1 MDISVRYSNTIP
13 KCMAC
18 STFYMVLSAVGGDRM
33 DKTVRIL
40 LVEDDAQIREVVADY
55 FLAKGAGKILLD
67 CAQDGIEGE
76 ILTRQRD
83 YDLVL
88 LDIMLPSMD
97 GFSLCRSIRKHSIVP
112 IIFLTAR
119 GQEEDRLYGY
129 SLGCD
134 DYVVKPFFIAEL
146 FAKTQALLN
155 RSSGMMKPEV
165 LRVGRIELNPVTFR
179 VTVKADGESRN
190 VELAPKEYALLKY
203 FMENKGIVLS
213 RDMLLNRI
221 WGYDYMGNDRI
232 VDNHVKKLRKALGT
246 AGAQIKTVVTQGYR
260 LEG

>member
-1 MDISVRYSNTIP
+1 MDTTI
-13 KCMAC
+13 
-18 STFYMVLSAVGGDRM
+18 
-33 DKTVRIL
+33 RIL

-55 FLAKGAGKILLD
+55 FLAKGEGRILLE
-67 CAQDGIEGE
+67 CAKDGIEGRM
-76 ILTRQRD
+76 LTKQRE

-88 LDIMLPSMD
+88 LDIMLPGMD
-97 GFSLCRSIRKHSIVP
+97 GFSLCRNIREHSIVP

-134 DYVVKPFFIAEL
+134 DYVVKPFSIAEL
-146 FAKTQALLN
+146 FAKTQALLK
-155 RSSGMMKPEV
+155 RSKGMLEANV
-165 LRVGRIELNPVTFR
+165 LRSGDIELNPATFQ
-179 VTVKADGESRN
+179 VTVREAGTGKGI
-190 VELAPKEYALLKY
+190 ELAPKEYALLKY
-203 FMENKGIVLS
+203 FMENKGIVLT

-246 AGAQIKTVVTQGYR
+246 AGTQIKTVVTQGYR
-260 LEG
+260 LEE

>member
-1 MDISVRYSNTIP
+1 MDIIIRYSDTIP
-13 KCMAC
+13 GVWC
-18 STFYMVLSAVGGDRM
+18 TFGGDRM

-40 LVEDDAQIREVVADY
+40 LVEDDTQIREVVTDY
-55 FLAKGAGKILLD
+55 FLAKGAGRLVLD
-67 CAQDGIEGE
+67 CAKDGIEGE
-76 ILTRQRD
+76 ILTKQQE

-88 LDIMLPSMD
+88 LDIMLPGMD
-97 GFSLCRSIRKHSIVP
+97 GFSLCRSIRRHSIVP

-134 DYVVKPFFIAEL
+134 DYMVKPFFIAEL
-146 FAKTQALLN
+146 YAKTQALLN
-155 RSSGMMKPEV
+155 RSKGLLRANV
-165 LRVGRIELNPVTFR
+165 LQAAAIELNPATFQ
-179 VTVKADGESRN
+179 VTVKADDGSRN
-190 VELAPKEYALLKY
+190 IELPPKEYALLKY

-213 RDMLLNRI
+213 RDMLLNRV

-246 AGAQIKTVVTQGYR
+246 AGTQIKTVVTQGYR

>member
-1 MDISVRYSNTIP
+1 MD
-13 KCMAC
+13 
-18 STFYMVLSAVGGDRM
+18 G
-33 DKTVRIL
+33 TVRIL
-40 LVEDDAQIREVVADY
+40 LVEDDAQIREVVEDY
-55 FLAKGAGKILLD
+55 FLAKGAGSIVLD
-67 CAQDGIEGE
+67 CAGDGIEGE
-76 ILTRQRD
+76 LLTKRQE

-88 LDIMLPSMD
+88 LDIMLPGMD

-134 DYVVKPFFIAEL
+134 DYVVKPFSIAEL
-146 FAKTQALLN
+146 FAKTQVLLK
-155 RSSGMMKPEV
+155 RSKGMLTANV
-165 LRVGRIELNPVTFR
+165 LRAADIELNPATFR
-179 VTVKADGESRN
+179 VTVKTDGESRA

-221 WGYDYMGNDRI
+221 WGYDYMGNERI

-246 AGAQIKTVVTQGYR
+246 AGTHIKTVVTQGYR
-260 LEG
+260 LEE

>member
-1 MDISVRYSNTIP
+1 
-13 KCMAC
+13 
-18 STFYMVLSAVGGDRM
+18 M

-40 LVEDDAQIREVVADY
+40 LVEDDVQIREIITDY
-55 FLAKGAGKILLD
+55 FLAKGNGQLVLD
-67 CAQDGIEGE
+67 SAKDGIEGE
-76 ILTRQRD
+76 ILAKQKD

-88 LDIMLPSMD
+88 LDIMLPGMD
-97 GFSLCRSIRKHSIVP
+97 GFSLCRSIRRHSIVP

-155 RSSGMMKPEV
+155 RSRGIWETNV
-165 LRVGRIELNPVTFR
+165 LQAAAIELNPATFR
-179 VTVKADGESRN
+179 VTVKEDGKNRI

-213 RDMLLNRI
+213 RDMLLNRV

-232 VDNHVKKLRKALGT
+232 VDNHIKKLRKALGT
-246 AGAQIKTVVTQGYR
+246 AGMQIKTVITQGYR
-260 LEG
+260 LEE

>member
-1 MDISVRYSNTIP
+1 MDTTI
-13 KCMAC
+13 
-18 STFYMVLSAVGGDRM
+18 
-33 DKTVRIL
+33 RIL
-40 LVEDDAQIREVVADY
+40 LVEDDAQIREVVTDY
-55 FLAKGAGKILLD
+55 FLAKGEGRILLD
-67 CAQDGIEGE
+67 CAKDGIEGR
-76 ILTRQRD
+76 ILTKQRE

-88 LDIMLPSMD
+88 LDIMLPGMD
-97 GFSLCRSIRKHSIVP
+97 GFSLCRNIREHSIVP

-134 DYVVKPFFIAEL
+134 DYVVKPFSIAEL
-146 FAKTQALLN
+146 FAKTQALLK
-155 RSSGMMKPEV
+155 RSKGMLEANV
-165 LRVGRIELNPVTFR
+165 LRSGDIELNPATFQ
-179 VTVKADGESRN
+179 VTVTEAGTGKE

-203 FMENKGIVLS
+203 FMENKGIVLT

-246 AGAQIKTVVTQGYR
+246 AGTQIKTVVTQGYR
-260 LEG
+260 LEE

>member
-1 MDISVRYSNTIP
+1 
-13 KCMAC
+13 
-18 STFYMVLSAVGGDRM
+18 M
-33 DKTVRIL
+33 DKRVRIL
-40 LVEDDAQIREVVADY
+40 LVEDDAQIREVITDY
-55 FLAKGAGKILLD
+55 FLAKGAGRILLD
-67 CAQDGIEGE
+67 CAEDGIEGG
-76 ILTRQRD
+76 ILAKRQD

-88 LDIMLPSMD
+88 LDIMLPGMD
-97 GFSLCRSIRKHSIVP
+97 GFSLCRSIRQHSIVP

-134 DYVVKPFFIAEL
+134 DYVVKPFSIAEL

-155 RSSGMMKPEV
+155 RSKGMLRPAV
-165 LRVGRIELNPVTFR
+165 LRAGSIELNPVTFQ
-179 VTVKADGESRN
+179 VMVEADGESRA
-190 VELAPKEYALLKY
+190 VELAPKEYALLRY

-213 RDMLLNRI
+213 RDMLLNRV

-246 AGAQIKTVVTQGYR
+246 AGTQIKTVVTQGYR

>member
-1 MDISVRYSNTIP
+1 MDTTI
-13 KCMAC
+13 
-18 STFYMVLSAVGGDRM
+18 
-33 DKTVRIL
+33 RIL

-55 FLAKGAGKILLD
+55 FLAKGEGRILLD
-67 CAQDGIEGE
+67 CAKDGIEGR
-76 ILTRQRD
+76 ILTKQRE

-88 LDIMLPSMD
+88 LDIMLPGMD
-97 GFSLCRSIRKHSIVP
+97 GFSLCRSIREHSIVP

-134 DYVVKPFFIAEL
+134 DYVVKPFSIAEL
-146 FAKTQALLN
+146 FAKTQVLLK
-155 RSSGMMKPEV
+155 RSKGMLEANV
-165 LRVGRIELNPVTFR
+165 LRSGDIELNPATFQ
-179 VTVKADGESRN
+179 VTVTEAGTGKE
-190 VELAPKEYALLKY
+190 VELPPKEYALLKY
-203 FMENKGIVLS
+203 FMENKGIVLT

-246 AGAQIKTVVTQGYR
+246 AGTQIKTVVTQGYR
-260 LEG
+260 LEE

>member
-1 MDISVRYSNTIP
+1 MDE
-13 KCMAC
+13 
-18 STFYMVLSAVGGDRM
+18 
-33 DKTVRIL
+33 TVRIL
-40 LVEDDAQIREVVADY
+40 LVEDDVQIREVVADY
-55 FLAKGAGKILLD
+55 FLAKGEGRIVLD
-67 CAQDGIEGE
+67 CAMDGIEGE
-76 ILTRQRD
+76 ILTARQE

-88 LDIMLPSMD
+88 LDIMLPGMD
-97 GFSLCRSIRKHSIVP
+97 GFSLCRSIRRHSIVP

-134 DYVVKPFFIAEL
+134 DYMVKPFSIAEL
-146 FAKTQALLN
+146 FAKAQALLN
-155 RSSGMMKPEV
+155 RSKGMLKTNV
-165 LRVGRIELNPVTFR
+165 LRVADIELNPITFR
-179 VTVKADGESRN
+179 VTVKTKDESRP

-213 RDMLLNRI
+213 RDMLLNRV

-246 AGAQIKTVVTQGYR
+246 AGTQIKTVVTQGYR
-260 LEG
+260 LEE

>member
-1 MDISVRYSNTIP
+1 
-13 KCMAC
+13 
-18 STFYMVLSAVGGDRM
+18 M
-33 DKTVRIL
+33 DKAVRIL
-40 LVEDDAQIREVVADY
+40 LVEDDVQIREVIADY
-55 FLAKGAGKILLD
+55 FLAKGAGSIVLD
-67 CAQDGIEGE
+67 CAKDGIEGE

-88 LDIMLPSMD
+88 LDIMLPGMD
-97 GFSLCRSIRKHSIVP
+97 GFSLCRSIRRQATVP

-134 DYVVKPFFIAEL
+134 DYVVKPFSIAEL
-146 FAKTQALLN
+146 FAKTQALLK
-155 RSSGMMKPEV
+155 RSRGMLNTNV
-165 LRVGRIELNPVTFR
+165 LRAADIELNPATFQ
-179 VTVKADGESRN
+179 VMVKTGDESRA
-190 VELAPKEYALLKY
+190 VDLPPKEYALLKY

-213 RDMLLNRI
+213 RDMLLNRV

-246 AGAQIKTVVTQGYR
+246 AGTQIKTVVTQGYR
-260 LEG
+260 LED